1 MRLKPEIYRRYT
13 IMNYRYMRIV
23 VFFDLPTTSSE
34 DLREYNRFRKY
45 LIKSGFIM
53 MQESVYTKIVLNNT
67 VGDAVKAGI
76 RKNKA
81 KKGLIQMLTVTEKQ
95 FEKMEYVCGNKKSDV
110 IDSDEKLV
118 IL

>member
-1 MRLKPEIYRRYT
+1 MIKYYNSYNDDFVKSDNQNYELKKDYKWIHRVP
-13 IMNYRYMRIV
+13 
-23 VFFDLPTTSSE
+23 
-34 DLREYNRFRKY
+34 Y
-45 LIKSGFIM
+45 LLYIPFLIFSF
-53 MQESVYTKIVLNNT
+53 VYTKIVLNNT

-81 KKGLIQMLTVTEKQ
+81 KKGLVQMLTVTEKQ